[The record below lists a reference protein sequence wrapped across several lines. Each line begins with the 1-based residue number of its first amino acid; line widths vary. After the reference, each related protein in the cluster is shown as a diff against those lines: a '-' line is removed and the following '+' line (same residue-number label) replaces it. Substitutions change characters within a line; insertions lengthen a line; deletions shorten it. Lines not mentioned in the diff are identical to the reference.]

1 MEMEAFC
8 EQKQIPGRM
17 IPLPQEI
24 SAGCG
29 LAFRMLPEDY
39 TASMQVL
46 EIDGPA
52 AQGVYDI
59 MMF

>member
-1 MEMEAFC
+1 MLS
-8 EQKQIPGRM
+8 GRM

-29 LAFRMLPEDY
+29 LALRMLPEDY
-39 TASMQVL
+39 AVWMQVL
-46 EIDGPA
+46 ETEGPA